1 MGYLHHLME
10 KEKCTSVLC
19 PNCMDDFPEQTQGKQ
34 ELSEA
39 PRPVQTARRPVPSHP
54 RLVEGHAEQMEWH
67 WETDKY
73 EHHPAIP
80 ELSTSQNTNN
90 AGM

>member
-1 MGYLHHLME
+1 ME

-54 RLVEGHAEQMEWH
+54 WLVEGHAAETPKEQCQIRQLN
-67 WETDKY
+67 D
-73 EHHPAIP
+73 
-80 ELSTSQNTNN
+80 SQV
-90 AGM
+90 

>member
-1 MGYLHHLME
+1 ME

-54 RLVEGHAEQMEWH
+54 WLVEGHAEQMEWH